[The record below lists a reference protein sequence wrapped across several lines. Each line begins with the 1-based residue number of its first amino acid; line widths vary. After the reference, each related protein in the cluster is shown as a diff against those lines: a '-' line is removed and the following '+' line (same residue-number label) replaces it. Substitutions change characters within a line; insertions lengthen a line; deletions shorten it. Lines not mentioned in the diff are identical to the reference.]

1 MVKAHRQISR
11 RPRSRATPSKP
22 STGLL
27 EHRQLDQ
34 VDPDAREH
42 AIRVFLLH
50 TANGPSPL
58 LSFHA
63 QCLLAGLYRATYP
76 LLMDHAS
83 LTDRQ
88 RQEVASL
95 LSTKDGT

>member
-1 MVKAHRQISR
+1 MAKTRPRKR
-11 RPRSRATPSKP
+11 RPSTDRPNPPRTAAT
-22 STGLL
+22 LL

-42 AIRVFLLH
+42 AIRVFLLG
-50 TANGPSPL
+50 TAGGHSPD

-76 LLMDHAS
+76 ILMDHAG

-95 LSTKDGT
+95 LSANTGT